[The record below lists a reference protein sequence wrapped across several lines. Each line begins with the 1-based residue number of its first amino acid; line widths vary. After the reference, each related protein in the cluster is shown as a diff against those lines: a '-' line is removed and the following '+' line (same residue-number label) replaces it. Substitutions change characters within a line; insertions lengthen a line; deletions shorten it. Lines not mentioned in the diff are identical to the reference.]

1 MAELQGHRPELE
13 AALERA
19 QATIRERPSLDRE
32 RHGIRRELDRDLA
45 ARVPGLV
52 ADPPDHLVD
61 RLGPRPEHGAAA
73 RLWDEAAARIDQH
86 CAAFDVTD
94 HSGAH
99 VAGTTPPSTPV
110 SGPRPRPARA
120 LDRTV
125 GKVHAIEPRGL
136 ELSC

>member
-1 MAELQGHRPELE
+1 MGHRPELE

-52 ADPPDHLVD
+52 ADPPDHLLD

-86 CAAFDVTD
+86 CAAFDVTTLGRSRGWD
-94 HSGAH
+94 DTAFDASQ
-99 VAGTTPPSTPV
+99 
-110 SGPRPRPARA
+110 RA
-120 LDRTV
+120 ASKACESLDRSV

-136 ELSC
+136 ELSR